1 MSLEL
6 VNTFATL
13 GTFLVIAA
21 TATAAIV
28 QLRHARGSNQIAA
41 LNELRETSER
51 AEFRVAVLFANTQLA
66 QKLTVPSFRFQV
78 VNVAARTAENEPLIT
93 HTIVLGNF
101 YESMA
106 ILLRDGLID
115 RELALEIW
123 NGLVVRTW
131 ETLAP
136 ATAMI
141 RRNRGSVVWENF
153 EYLTVLS
160 QDWLAAHSNGTYPS
174 GVRRI
179 VLKDEWLEGDAQYA
193 ASSATR

>member
-1 MSLEL
+1 M
-6 VNTFATL
+6 
-13 GTFLVIAA
+13 
-21 TATAAIV
+21 
-28 QLRHARGSNQIAA
+28 
-41 LNELRETSER
+41 
-51 AEFRVAVLFANTQLA
+51 
-66 QKLTVPSFRFQV
+66 TVPSFRFQV